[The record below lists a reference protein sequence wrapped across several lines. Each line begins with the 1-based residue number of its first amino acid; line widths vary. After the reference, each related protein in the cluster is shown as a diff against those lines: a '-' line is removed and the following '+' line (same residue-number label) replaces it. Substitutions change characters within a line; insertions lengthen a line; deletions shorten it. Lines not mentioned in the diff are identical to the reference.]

1 MAKAKAKPKTKAKPK
16 VEILLYVGLC
26 GERVKEMDVIDYLE
40 AVHEVTKRYP
50 YSNKTVI
57 EVPEIEAETLFN
69 GPVSYFVIY
78 RKLPASRMKNGVRRV
93 TALDIRRAIKEI
105 VDPEEEDQSL
115 PFTISAADCL

>member
-1 MAKAKAKPKTKAKPK
+1 MAKAKAKPK

-57 EVPEIEAETLFN
+57 EVPEIESGYF
-69 GPVSYFVIY
+69 GPLSYFVIY
-78 RKLPASRMKNGVRRV
+78 RKLPASQMKNGVRRV

-105 VDPEEEDQSL
+105 VEPEEEEEAGSR
-115 PFTISAADCL
+115 

>member
-1 MAKAKAKPKTKAKPK
+1 MAKAKAKPKTKVKPK

-57 EVPEIEAETLFN
+57 EVPEIEAPF

-78 RKLPASRMKNGVRRV
+78 RKLPASQMKNGVRRV

-105 VDPEEEDQSL
+105 VEPEEEEDQRL

>member
-1 MAKAKAKPKTKAKPK
+1 MAKAKAKPK

-40 AVHEVTKRYP
+40 AVHEVTKRNP

-57 EVPEIEAETLFN
+57 EVPEIEAPF